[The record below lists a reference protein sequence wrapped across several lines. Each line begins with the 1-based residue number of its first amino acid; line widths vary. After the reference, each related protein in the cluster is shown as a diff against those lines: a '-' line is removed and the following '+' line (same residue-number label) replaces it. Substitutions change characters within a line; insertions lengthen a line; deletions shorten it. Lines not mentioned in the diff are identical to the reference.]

1 MSAIGDYIHLTAAGY
16 EGYGITK
23 NNKNKGRDLA
33 DSIAT
38 QKADIYQRL
47 KNNKGYIKNKNI
59 KTFEELLNTTKKDLE
74 QQKEDNGST
83 RAQLK
88 KLLDE
93 RFDASLG
100 KIDWSTLNVSATE
113 KQKKPV
119 AYVRSSMKLS
129 TVGESLRQ
137 LNKIINTL
145 RSTDGVADRDKIQ
158 QQIKALNGQYRI
170 LKKGIE
176 KTDRGQTIIELSNKY
191 SVKNLY
197 NNEKDILENFE
208 SFRENLNTLISL
220 YSSIPAIN
228 LQKGD
233 LFEYLIAAAPL
244 SAQELAVNAIEEK
257 IRKSVL
263 GKNREDVKFNKDVF
277 TNVTEKF
284 ENGTLS
290 TTRKAQGKID
300 VLLKWQGKDLK
311 ISAKNVNLQAYY
323 IHILS
328 GSSFLYMIQDLNE
341 DFVNHFIN
349 VYSIQQKKESLA
361 ANFAQQ
367 KKNSMAAMKFVLM
380 YKALTGDNYNRNAA
394 NVFAIN
400 DNSASGKGSIKVYT
414 MEQLIHKI
422 MSQELYDK
430 GITINGKTTL
440 NEKFKIED
448 NVRVNAA
455 KDTQE
460 DNAQAA
466 KIRITNI
473 LSYLHSQK
481 IHASLS
487 TKAFSSQQS

>member
-16 EGYGITK
+16 ENYGITK
-23 NNKNKGRDLA
+23 NSKNKGTDLA
-33 DSIAT
+33 ASITT
-38 QKADIYQRL
+38 QKDDIYQRL
-47 KNNKGYIKNKNI
+47 KNNRGYVKNKDI
-59 KTFEELLNTTKKDLE
+59 KTFEKILNSTKKDLE
-74 QQKEDNGST
+74 QQKEDDGST

-93 RFDASLG
+93 KFDASLG
-100 KIDWSTLNVSATE
+100 KVDWSTLNVSAT
-113 KQKKPV
+113 KNQKNPV
-119 AYVRSSMKLS
+119 PYVRSSMKLS
-129 TVGESLRQ
+129 TVVESLQQ

-145 RSTDGVADRDKIQ
+145 RSTNGAANRDKIQ
-158 QQIKALNGQYRI
+158 QQIQALNKQYGI
-170 LKKGIE
+170 LKKQITR
-176 KTDRGQTIIELSNKY
+176 TDRGQTIIELSNKY
-191 SVKNLY
+191 SGKNLF
-197 NNEKDILENFE
+197 NNEKDLLENFE
-208 SFRENLNTLISL
+208 SFRENLNTLISQ
-220 YSSIPAIN
+220 YSSMPAIN

-233 LFEYLIAAAPL
+233 LFEYLVAAAPL

-263 GKNREDVKFNKDVF
+263 GKDREEVKFNKKSF
-277 TNVTEKF
+277 ANVTERF

-290 TTRKAQGKID
+290 TTRKSQGKID

-323 IHILS
+323 IHVLS
-328 GSSFLYMIQDLNE
+328 GSSFLYMIQDLNG

-349 VYSIQQKKESLA
+349 VYSIQQKGGSLA

-367 KKNSMAAMKFVLM
+367 RKDSMDAMKFILM

-422 MSQELYDK
+422 ISQGLYDR

-440 NEKFKIED
+440 NEKFKIENNIAVD
-448 NVRVNAA
+448 AVNN
-455 KDTQE
+455 TQE
-460 DNAQAA
+460 GNAQAA

-487 TKAFSSQQS
+487 TKAFRS